1 MGHSARDTTNSLTRA
16 RAQIALSGL
25 YWLIH
30 GGPTFPEN
38 GPGQP
43 MGRQSVC
50 TIENALGCEAG
61 AFDCGSL
68 KWQQI
73 GAGSYPRVEHHS
85 PVVIGDCCGLDT
97 FSRPLSAVAAV

>member
-73 GAGSYPRVEHHS
+73 GAKPPEATHE
-85 PVVIGDCCGLDT
+85 LNT
-97 FSRPLSAVAAV
+97 TAQL